1 MWVQLHGMSAAEGCV
16 DRSSSQR
23 LWLYNRDRSVLRA
36 ASRSLV
42 VGGWKG
48 MTWCMWC
55 WIRVRSHFSVEEEKV
70 LWERK
75 GMVKG
80 LLAFG
85 GVRLRKLSAE
95 CKR

>member
-1 MWVQLHGMSAAEGCV
+1 
-16 DRSSSQR
+16 
-23 LWLYNRDRSVLRA
+23 
-36 ASRSLV
+36 
-42 VGGWKG
+42 

-55 WIRVRSHFSVEEEKV
+55 WINVRSHFSVEDEKV

-95 CKR
+95 CIR